1 MIQYKRIDT
10 FYEPDGSM
18 NNRFGREEV
27 LDTLAHKF
35 MECVWMNVYRLI
47 E

>member
-1 MIQYKRIDT
+1 
-10 FYEPDGSM
+10 M

-35 MECVWMNVYRLI
+35 MECVLNEYVI
-47 E
+47 D